1 MKKLFTLIATV
12 ACALAMTAA
21 QYTGQLT
28 VGVTSDGETTRFQQE
43 TTITLEENEDGTYNF
58 TLKNFALKGDDS
70 TLGVGNISI
79 ENQPATEVAGFKN
92 IVYKDEVTI
101 TEGDDPT
108 VEEWFGPMLGG
119 VPLDMFTTF
128 NDQALSV
135 SISINLTILPQA
147 IDVKFT
153 GINPE
158 AMGGDT
164 SELEARISE
173 LEGQVSTLQ
182 GQLDQAGTDKET
194 LQNQIDDLN
203 NQITALNTELEGY
216 KNLKYGDV
224 NKDNA
229 VTSADISEV
238 VNVIAGLHNEGGE

>member
-1 MKKLFTLIATV
+1 VLSVNITI
-12 ACALAMTAA
+12 ALAIM
-21 QYTGQLT
+21 
-28 VGVTSDGETTRFQQE
+28 QQ
-43 TTITLEENEDGTYNF
+43 
-58 TLKNFALKGDDS
+58 
-70 TLGVGNISI
+70 NI
-79 ENQPATEVAGFKN
+79 N
-92 IVYKDEVTI
+92 VY
-101 TEGDDPT
+101 
-108 VEEWFGPMLGG
+108 
-119 VPLDMFTTF
+119 
-128 NDQALSV
+128 
-135 SISINLTILPQA
+135 
-147 IDVKFT
+147 FT
-153 GINPE
+153 GTNPE
-158 AMGGDT
+158 AIGGDT

-203 NQITALNTELEGY
+203 SQITALNTELEGY

>member
-1 MKKLFTLIATV
+1 MKKLFTLVAAV

-28 VGVTSDGETTRFQQE
+28 VLVNGEGGQQE
-43 TTITLEENEDGTYNF
+43 AQIMLEQNEDGTYTF
-58 TLKNFALKGDDS
+58 SLKNFALKFGDNAV
-70 TLGVGNISI
+70 GVGNII
-79 ENQPATEVAGFKN
+79 LPNQEGFASYGYTN
-92 IVYKDEVTI
+92 IMYVDNVNI
-101 TEGDDPT
+101 TPGDDPNIET
-108 VEEWFGPMLGG
+108 WIGPDLGP
-119 VPLDMFTTF
+119 VPLNLFGTF
-128 NDQALSV
+128 NDQVLSV
-135 SISINLTILPQA
+135 NITIALTILPQN
-147 IDVKFT
+147 INVYFT

-158 AMGGDT
+158 AIGGDT

-182 GQLDQAGTDKET
+182 GQLNQAGTDKET

-203 NQITALNTELEGY
+203 NQITALKTELEGY
-216 KNLKYGDV
+216 KNIKYGDV